1 LRPALKLQPALLLP
15 GGLALARRACLLAS
29 LCALAAACSADEPTP
44 SVGPE
49 PLFPADYAQ
58 SYTLVRD
65 CRLSVEHDLTRIRV
79 LASPSALATY
89 QSRTGEFAEGAL
101 LLKEE
106 YEYAQ
111 EDCSGP
117 IQGWTLMQKLSAGS
131 SPETLDYHWQ
141 KVNTQR
147 QVTSDDEAR
156 CISCHTGCGSSK
168 EGYLNTCA
176 IPP

>member
-1 LRPALKLQPALLLP
+1 MTSP
-15 GGLALARRACLLAS
+15 GGLALARPPRALLG
-29 LCALAAACSADEPTP
+29 LCALFAACSADEPSTP
-44 SVGPE
+44 AGAP

-65 CRLSVEHDLTRIRV
+65 CRLSIEHDISMIRV

-89 QSRTGEFAEGAL
+89 QNRDGEFAPGAL

-106 YEYAQ
+106 YGSENP
-111 EDCSGP
+111 DCSGP
-117 IQGWTLMQKLSAGS
+117 ILGWTLMQKLAAGS

-141 KVNTQR
+141 KVNAER
-147 QVTSDDEAR
+147 EIVSDDQAR

-176 IPP
+176 VP

>member
-1 LRPALKLQPALLLP
+1 MTLRWRRAPTPL
-15 GGLALARRACLLAS
+15 GGLATAGRCCVLAGLG
-29 LCALAAACSADEPTP
+29 ALGACSSDEPAPAAGT
-44 SVGPE
+44 E
-49 PLFPADYAQ
+49 ALFPADYAQ
-58 SYTLVRD
+58 SYTEVRD

-89 QSRTGEFAEGAL
+89 QSRTGEFVEGAL

-117 IQGWTLMQKLSAGS
+117 IQGWTLMQKLAAGS
-131 SPETLDYHWQ
+131 SPETLDYTWQ
-141 KVNTQR
+141 KVNAQR
-147 QVTSDDEAR
+147 EIVSEDEAR
-156 CISCHTGCGSSK
+156 CISCHTGCGSTK